1 VTTLA
6 RKSGLS
12 IPSSEAVDSLDDLE
26 AMMKQEFF
34 PEPDPEL
41 TGSFYRHLPGKDE
54 IRLLC
59 LEPGNFGGLK
69 GKLVHV
75 HLADNPI
82 YEALSYAWGPAFM
95 SHEITL
101 SQGILRIMSDN
112 SYFPIC
118 DHRSQ
123 N

>member
-1 VTTLA
+1 
-6 RKSGLS
+6 
-12 IPSSEAVDSLDDLE
+12 
-26 AMMKQEFF
+26 MKQEFF